1 MKKSTVLI
9 MAVILLLIATL
20 LIQALPMEQS
30 RLQDGIDTY
39 SEKDWLVRLEGG
51 GQNWETEMKG
61 ERIYNPDNKK
71 VYLSKKLEENG
82 KNDLYLMILTSN
94 QEYKVYIDGVEYDEE
109 LDKDELESTSGNRL
123 TLIPLAEAAEGKE
136 ITIMLDTSTGL
147 KAENAPIVYMGTKAQ
162 LVLNMV
168 TAQLPIFTMAVIQF
182 AVGITLLIFYIVSN
196 ALYSLRK
203 KTVLYLSLL
212 TICLSFW
219 LISESYIWGI
229 MYNNNAFFFI
239 LENVCR
245 LLISILFLL
254 AVYHFLPSSEN
265 RPVLIL
271 IYVLAGMLLFAMIGQ
286 LTQVFDFSHSYQYA
300 IFSIIGQTVVL
311 LVVLVRAV
319 LHKAG
324 VQYLILLVA
333 VLLTP
338 VSIVITIF
346 QSGVR
351 IDRFDIALP
360 VAAVISVLTTLTIIS
375 LSKAHQEM
383 IMTYSIRRQMTVQTE
398 YCRNLEKM
406 NDEMELFRHDAKN
419 HMLVLG
425 QFLRDDKIE
434 EAKSYAALTAGA
446 YANREDLLATG
457 NLVLD
462 SLLTEKM
469 RMAKELGIDMQLELL
484 IPKEIPVPLAYWI
497 VLMGNIMDNAIE
509 ACERSEKTQRFIS
522 VRIRMEGNVL
532 FGSIANTSDDDKI
545 IRRGDSMQT
554 TKKDKR
560 FHGRGMLAIRWAVE
574 QYDGALEYEQ
584 KDGVFTLSFTLY
596 GIDCDSRDGGLP
608 NI

>member
-39 SEKDWLVRLEGG
+39 SEKDWLVRLEGD
-51 GQNWETEMKG
+51 GQSWETEMKG

-94 QEYKVYIDGVEYDEE
+94 QEYKVYIDGVECDEE
-109 LDKDELESTSGNRL
+109 LDKDELDSTSGSRL
-123 TLIPLAEAAEGKE
+123 TLIPLARDAQGKE
-136 ITIMLDTSTGL
+136 ITIMLDTSSGL

-162 LVLNMV
+162 LILSMV

-182 AVGITLLIFYIVSN
+182 AVGIVLLIFYIVSRTV
-196 ALYSLRK
+196 YSLHEK
-203 KTVLYLSLL
+203 SMLYLSLL
-212 TICLSFW
+212 AVCLSFW
-219 LISESYIWGI
+219 LISESYIWAV
-229 MYNNNAFFFI
+229 MYNNDAFFFI

-245 LLISILFLL
+245 LLMPVLFLL
-254 AVYHFLPSSEN
+254 AIYHFLSSKEN
-265 RPVLIL
+265 RIVRAL
-271 IYVLAGMLLFAMIGQ
+271 IYLLVGISTLAMVGQ
-286 LTQVFDFSHSYQYA
+286 LTQTFDFSYSHQ
-300 IFSIIGQTVVL
+300 IMFFSVIAMTLALSVVL
-311 LVVLVRAV
+311 IRAV
-319 LHKAG
+319 LSRAG
-324 VQYLILLVA
+324 IEYLVLLIA

-338 VSIVITIF
+338 VNIAITMF
-346 QSGVR
+346 QSGNR
-351 IDRFDIALP
+351 IDRFDIAMP
-360 VAAVISVLTTLTIIS
+360 VTVFIGVFTTLTIIS
-375 LSKAHQEM
+375 LSKAYQKM
-383 IMTYSIRRQMTVQTE
+383 MMTYSIRRQMTAQEE
-398 YCRNLEKM
+398 YCKKLGRM
-406 NDEMELFRHDAKN
+406 NDEIELFRHDAKN

-425 QFLRDDKIE
+425 QLLRDDQID
-434 EAKSYAALTAGA
+434 EAKKYAAMTAGA
-446 YANREDLLATG
+446 YADKADLLATG
-457 NLVLD
+457 NLALD
-462 SLLTEKM
+462 SLLAEKM
-469 RMAKELGIDMQLELL
+469 KAAKELGIDMQLELL

-584 KDGVFTLSFTLY
+584 KDDVFTLSFTLY